1 MHTIDV
7 YYIVVVW
14 FLFLGI
20 TNRKYL
26 PSSAILFII
35 YTFNIVATDF
45 IGLTDDMT
53 YIEWLDYIIKLDGA
67 TALIL
72 TMVMTIDKHAWK
84 QALILS
90 FAVLCH
96 SMISLHLITDS
107 SLLRQSSLMF
117 YRYYDELIIMSA
129 LLQMAVSYNGMA
141 KGLNNALRFLQ
152 GVLFRVVFHSYRIH
166 KSLFTQKKAKANP

>member
-1 MHTIDV
+1 MNTIDI
-7 YYIVVVW
+7 YYIVAIW
-14 FLFLGI
+14 FLILAI
-20 TNRKYL
+20 TNKKHL
-26 PSSAILFII
+26 PSAAILFLAVSMNVIG
-35 YTFNIVATDF
+35 VDF
-45 IGLTDDMT
+45 FGVVDGMT
-53 YIEWLDYIIKLDGA
+53 YLGSKETLIKYDGA

-152 GVLFRVVFHSYRIH
+152 GVLFRVVFHSYRIY
-166 KSLFTQKKAKANP
+166 KSFFTQKKAKANP